1 MHVEKSLNII
11 EKHDKFGLR
20 LLEPVD
26 FSINLL
32 SNSIIISGAKAAL
45 HDMRD
50 GFQQP
55 PAQRKHGSW
64 VALIFADNRFLDFFG
79 AKYGRYIRV
88 GQKLKIC
95 TTFCVCRINY
105 VKSDLHTLT
114 VTL

>member
-32 SNSIIISGAKAAL
+32 SNSIIIIISGAKAAL
-45 HDMRD
+45 HDTRD
-50 GFQQP
+50 GFQRP

-64 VALIFADNRFLDFFG
+64 VALIFADNRFLGFG
-79 AKYGRYIRV
+79 AKYGRF
-88 GQKLKIC
+88 
-95 TTFCVCRINY
+95 TE
-105 VKSDLHTLT
+105 
-114 VTL
+114 